1 MSKTYC
7 NICKCLLTRIGQY
20 AVRGTTIECWS
31 CIDKNN
37 SSETVDAIIKGH
49 LMEQRFAEPEEYG
62 YHRFHHEEDDYQEY
76 QGNAEQRT
84 YQAEMDAGY
93 EY

>member
-1 MSKTYC
+1 MSKVIC
-7 NICKCLLTRIGQY
+7 NICKCLLFAVGQY

-37 SSETVDAIIKGH
+37 SSETVDAIIKGQ
-49 LMEQRFAEPEEYG
+49 LMEQRFAEPDEYD
-62 YHRFHHEEDDYQEY
+62 YPFHDDNYQEY
-76 QGNAEQRT
+76 HGNAEQRV